1 LRQGVNGL
9 YHFEMFTSLA
19 VIVSSVFIATPA
31 IPFIDSVAP
40 PSGTI
45 ASEVTIHG
53 NGFSSNIEDNQVCF
67 GEIEAH
73 VISASPEQLIVTV
86 PGSIRYAPMFFGGVQ
101 VAMRTSD
108 RILQGGGDS
117 RRGGL
122 ALSTH
127 A

>member
-1 LRQGVNGL
+1 MSSGITMMGMLTILTVVIPVV
-9 YHFEMFTSLA
+9 LA
-19 VIVSSVFIATPA
+19 ATP
-31 IPFIDSVAP
+31 PVPSIDSIEPAFGEIG
-40 PSGTI
+40 SEI
-45 ASEVTIHG
+45 AI
-53 NGFSSNIEDNQVCF
+53 NGSNFSSIANDNQVCF

-117 RRGGL
+117 SRGGL